1 MAGLIMDPIW
11 LFPVLAAG
19 FAIAAAWRWLRTRRW
34 QGAAATWTLMA
45 LIFASISI
53 WLRMG
58 P

>member
-1 MAGLIMDPIW
+1 MDPIW